1 MMPKLEFGQLYKFV
15 VSLGFVL
22 MVAALIGPWAILRDQ
37 GALLVNRQTLDEL
50 TPRAQQ
56 VLEIKQQHAEWI
68 VKVYPWAA
76 LVLFIGGAVVAV
88 WGLIHWWNRQQ
99 VADEREDVD
108 LAVQRRTLDPLT
120 PEEQERRLDT
130 EAEEALATEAVT
142 DVGREET
149 EASRPTATAAS
160 ATDDHEATPETSAG
174 PTATAPGGVLP
185 RPDWLAFREKVRG
198 IEHLASARVAEALRD
213 THRLDTDVKVRVD
226 GDVRGYADIVARAEP
241 DSSAWSFVIDVK
253 FTRSPS
259 KNINPLLAESLV
271 NGATV
276 VRALGR
282 EKSAAVTI
290 VVVETGG
297 DDERARRALTR
308 ALHRIRD
315 VSSVPVGALLIDES
329 DLQTI
334 PAAVLRRRLTH
345 SVIGWPEDNYH

>member
-1 MMPKLEFGQLYKFV
+1 M
-15 VSLGFVL
+15 
-22 MVAALIGPWAILRDQ
+22 
-37 GALLVNRQTLDEL
+37 
-50 TPRAQQ
+50 
-56 VLEIKQQHAEWI
+56 
-68 VKVYPWAA
+68 
-76 LVLFIGGAVVAV
+76 
-88 WGLIHWWNRQQ
+88 
-99 VADEREDVD
+99 
-108 LAVQRRTLDPLT
+108 
-120 PEEQERRLDT
+120 
-130 EAEEALATEAVT
+130 
-142 DVGREET
+142 
-149 EASRPTATAAS
+149 
-160 ATDDHEATPETSAG
+160 
-174 PTATAPGGVLP
+174 
-185 RPDWLAFREKVRG
+185 
-198 IEHLASARVAEALRD
+198 
-213 THRLDTDVKVRVD
+213 
-226 GDVRGYADIVARAEP
+226 ARAEP

-259 KNINPLLAESLV
+259 KNINPLLTESLV